1 VQPTIS
7 TVNPATVAPGQVPGA
22 AACPLCHTEADGGR
36 AQFGWQC
43 RTCGQ
48 RWTALRLATVEA
60 YATWAKAREL

>member
-1 VQPTIS
+1 MQPTIP
-7 TVNPATVAPGQVPGA
+7 TVNLAAVARGQVIA
-22 AACPLCHTEADGGR
+22 TAACPLCHTEADGAR
-36 AQFGWQC
+36 AQFAWQC